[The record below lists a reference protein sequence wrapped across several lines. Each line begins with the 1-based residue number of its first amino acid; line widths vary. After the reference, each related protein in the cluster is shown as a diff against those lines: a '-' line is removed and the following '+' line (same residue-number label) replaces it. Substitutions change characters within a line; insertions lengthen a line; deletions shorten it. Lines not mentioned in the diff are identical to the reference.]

1 VLFVAVMSAFSAKTR
16 DSHFLLT
23 NLGMKQPPMREGSR
37 TGGTPPRRLSS
48 KTVTAGDVYRALW
61 RHKFFIVALTAVF
74 VGATWYV
81 TSRETRTY
89 EASTLARVQERG
101 PNSDTTSAALLAQT
115 YAKLISS
122 GALNDE
128 IRELLGRCSRVSSTP
143 SRSARAATRRMCNSL
158 GGASGGRAAPRMV
171 SEVELSG
178 SPVEDLD
185 LLSITARSRNPT
197 SAMVV
202 ANATPLALRTFIRRT
217 GTRNEQIVI
226 AKPATTPS
234 SPVSRHLP
242 LNIAIALM
250 LGLIFN
256 GALALLIELLRD
268 RLPDPDELGQAVG
281 HPVLS
286 TIPTLRLHPV
296 STVEAPREEPQSVL
310 TVERSLDGEG
320 NSRATSPRVGRE
332 T

>member
-1 VLFVAVMSAFSAKTR
+1 
-16 DSHFLLT
+16 
-23 NLGMKQPPMREGSR
+23 
-37 TGGTPPRRLSS
+37 
-48 KTVTAGDVYRALW
+48 VTAGDVYRALW
-61 RHKFFIVALTAVF
+61 RHKFFIAALTAVF

-81 TSRETRTY
+81 TSQETRTY

-101 PNSDTTSAALLAQT
+101 PNPDTTSAALLAQT

-128 IRELLGRCSRVSSTP
+128 IRALLGRCSRVNSTP
-143 SRSARAATRRMCNSL
+143 SKTARAATRRMCNSL
-158 GGASGGRAAPRMV
+158 GGTSGGRAAPRMV

-178 SPVEDLD
+178 SPVEDLA
-185 LLSITARSRNPT
+185 LLSIKARSRNPT

-234 SPVSRHLP
+234 SPVSRQLP
-242 LNIAIALM
+242 LKLAIALM

-256 GALALLIELLRD
+256 GALALLFELFRD
-268 RLPDPDELGQAVG
+268 RLPESDELGQAVG
-281 HPVLS
+281 HPVLA

-296 STVEAPREEPQSVL
+296 GAVEASREEPESVP
-310 TVERSLDGEG
+310 TAQRFLDGEG
-320 NSRATSPRVGRE
+320 SSRARGPST
-332 T
+332 